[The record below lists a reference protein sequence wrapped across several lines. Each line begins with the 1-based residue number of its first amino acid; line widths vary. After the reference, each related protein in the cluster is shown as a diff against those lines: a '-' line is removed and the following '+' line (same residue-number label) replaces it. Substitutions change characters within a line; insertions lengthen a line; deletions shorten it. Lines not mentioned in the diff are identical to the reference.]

1 MIKPSAALSRKLF
14 FAMGRGRFWRDD
26 SGVTAI
32 EFGLLGL
39 PFFAIIGAILE
50 TSLVF
55 MASQVLD
62 SAVGDAT
69 RQIRTGQALQAGFN
83 VTLFKKQVCSE
94 LFGLFGDCS
103 GLYTS
108 VTTIN
113 DFSSF
118 NYTPPVDY
126 SCKSGCNWTQT
137 EQYSPG
143 LGNSTVFV
151 QVYYKWP
158 IILSIGG
165 FDLADLGDRTR
176 LLAAVRVFRNEPF

>member
-1 MIKPSAALSRKLF
+1 MVHFATKLSRKLLAGLAGSRF
-14 FAMGRGRFWRDD
+14 LRDQSAAIAVEFA
-26 SGVTAI
+26 
-32 EFGLLGL
+32 LLAL

-55 MASQVLD
+55 LSIQVLD

-69 RQIRTGQALQAGFN
+69 RQIRTGQAQAAGFD
-83 VTLFKKQVCSE
+83 VTRFEQLVCDK
-94 LFGLFGDCS
+94 LYGLFGDCS

-108 VTTIN
+108 VTTIS
-113 DFSSF
+113 DFSAV
-118 NYTPPVDY
+118 NVTPPVVS
-126 SCKSGCNWTQT
+126 SCTNACTWTQP

-143 LGNSTVFV
+143 LGSSTVLV

-158 IILSIGG
+158 IMLSIGG
-165 FDLADLGDRTR
+165 FDLADLSDHTR